1 VDLRIVSCNAS
12 ATEIIHS
19 LELGQ
24 FQVGR
29 SHECDWPVK
38 VSSLPV
44 CTRPRFDIH
53 GDSAQIDQRVKD
65 TLRDAGSVYEVLT
78 GVLEPLK
85 PTHILTQTQCKVCA
99 VSLADVEAA
108 FSKTFQ
114 SNPQVVALE
123 PNSLADI
130 YRDIRKVATACG
142 VTERA
147 EILIQKINAEFDE
160 ILSLAKMSSRP
171 TVACIEWTEPLMAAG
186 NWIPELVEIANGQA
200 MFGTA
205 GSYSPYIQF
214 EQLQRADPEVIVIM
228 PCGYDLA
235 KTKTESHWLTSK
247 AGWTNLQAVRNQRV
261 YYCNANRYM
270 TRPGPRIVES
280 TRALAE
286 MLHPRA
292 FSPSLRGIAWD
303 Q

>member
-1 VDLRIVSCNAS
+1 VDLRIVSCIAS

-19 LELGQ
+19 LGLGQ
-24 FQVGR
+24 YQVGR
-29 SHECDWPVK
+29 SHECDWPAEVC
-38 VSSLPV
+38 SLPV

-65 TLRDAGSVYEVLT
+65 TLRDAGSVYEVLVDT
-78 GVLEPLK
+78 LEPLK

-108 FSKTFQ
+108 FGKTFQ

-123 PNSLADI
+123 PNNLSDI
-130 YRDIRKVATACG
+130 YRDIRKVAAACG
-142 VTERA
+142 VTERGENLVHRIA
-147 EILIQKINAEFDE
+147 AGLDEMLSAAKILP
-160 ILSLAKMSSRP
+160 RP

-186 NWIPELVEIANGQA
+186 NWIPELVEIANGSPV
-200 MFGTA
+200 FGKA
-205 GSYSPYIQF
+205 GSYSPYVEF
-214 EQLQRADPEVIVIM
+214 DQLMQADPEVIVVM

-235 KTKTESHWLTSK
+235 KTKVESRWLTSR
-247 AGWTNLQAVRNQRV
+247 ARWRDLQAVQNQRV
-261 YYCNANRYM
+261 YYCDANRYM
-270 TRPGPRIVES
+270 TRPGPRILES

-286 MLHPRA
+286 MLHPQA
-292 FSPSLRGIAWD
+292 FSPSLRGVAWE